1 MTTFVTPERVAE
13 DALLVRFEN
22 ADLAAA
28 AARAHALATV
38 LEGEP
43 DIEELVPGA
52 ASLLVLTRRGSAD
65 AVAAK
70 LGNVEAPSLEGAART
85 HEVAVRWNGPDLA
98 DVAGLTGRTPSG
110 LIEVLTATPF
120 TVAFVGFQPGFP
132 YLVGLPPDLHV
143 PRLASPRTL
152 VPAGS
157 FAIAGPFAGI
167 YPFASPG
174 GWRLLGETDI
184 ALFDAQTV
192 PPALLRPGD
201 AVRLR

>member
-1 MTTFVTPERVAE
+1 MISERVAE
-13 DALLVRFEN
+13 DALLVRFED
-22 ADLAAA
+22 ADLRAA

-65 AVAAK
+65 AVAAA
-70 LGNVEAPSLEGAART
+70 LERVETPMPPRSATA
-85 HEVAVRWNGPDLA
+85 HEIAVRWNGPDLA
-98 DVAGLTGRTPSG
+98 EIAQLTGRTPSA

-132 YLVGLPPDLHV
+132 YLVGLPPELHV

-184 ALFDAQTV
+184 ALFDAQRV

>member
-1 MTTFVTPERVAE
+1 MISERVAE
-13 DALLVRFEN
+13 DALLVRFED
-22 ADLAAA
+22 ADLEAA
-28 AARAHALATV
+28 AARAHALARA

-43 DIEELVPGA
+43 NIEELVPGA

-65 AVAAK
+65 AVAAA
-70 LGNVEAPSLEGAART
+70 LRNLEQPALEGSARA

-98 DVAGLTGRTPSG
+98 EVARLTERTPEE
-110 LIEVLTATPF
+110 LVAALRAMVF

-132 YLVGLPPDLHV
+132 YLVGLAAEFHV

-184 ALFDAQTV
+184 ALFDPGRV

>member
-1 MTTFVTPERVAE
+1 MIPERVAE
-13 DALLVRFEN
+13 DALLVRFQD
-22 ADLAAA
+22 ADLEAA
-28 AARAHALATV
+28 AARAHALARA

-43 DIEELVPGA
+43 DIAECVPGA
-52 ASLLVLTRRGSAD
+52 ASLLVLACPGAAD
-65 AVAAK
+65 AVTALLENLA
-70 LGNVEAPSLEGAART
+70 EPALEGTART
-85 HEVAVRWNGPDLA
+85 HEVVVRWNGPDIE
-98 DVAGLTGRTPSG
+98 DVARLTGRTPSA
-110 LIEVLTATPF
+110 LIELLTSTVF

-132 YLVGLPPDLHV
+132 YLVGLPPELHV
-143 PRLASPRTL
+143 PRLPSPRTL

-184 ALFDAQTV
+184 ALFDTDRV

>member
-1 MTTFVTPERVAE
+1 MIPERVAE
-13 DALLVRFEN
+13 DALLVRFQD
-22 ADLAAA
+22 ADLEAA
-28 AARAHALATV
+28 AARAHALAKV

-65 AVAAK
+65 TVAATLEK
-70 LGNVEAPSLEGAART
+70 AAAPALEGTAAT
-85 HEVAVRWNGPDLA
+85 HEIAVRWNGPDLE
-98 DVAGLTGRTPSG
+98 DVAALTGRTPFA
-110 LIEVLTATPF
+110 LIEILTTTPF

-132 YLVGLPPDLHV
+132 YLVGLPPELHV
-143 PRLASPRTL
+143 ARLPSPRTL

-157 FAIAGPFAGI
+157 FAIAVPFAGI

-184 ALFDAQTV
+184 ALFDAGRV

-201 AVRLR
+201 TVRLR